1 MGKVA
6 TTKDAVAAKAAGD
19 LGTVTPQEFRR
30 RADERYGAA
39 AADYD
44 APLNWQMVAGSAI
57 EHVSVVAEQ
66 LSRRFP
72 DLLFTVV
79 FDEGRKS
86 LKASPRAVT
95 TPASD
100 MSEKA
105 AEAALRRYPARA
117 SVEAFASGY
126 TEGFLAG
133 RGSNAEE
140 LRELRARLR
149 EAERPPHPMS
159 MMGPRYW

>member
-1 MGKVA
+1 MA
-6 TTKDAVAAKAAGD
+6 RAKDAVKVADD

-30 RADERYGAA
+30 RADERFAA
-39 AADYD
+39 ASADYD
-44 APLNWQMVAGSAI
+44 APLNIQMPMGSVR

-86 LKASPRAVT
+86 LKATPRAVA
-95 TPASD
+95 TPTSD

-105 AEAALRRYPARA
+105 AEAALRRYPTRA

-126 TEGFLAG
+126 AEGFVAG
-133 RGSNAEE
+133 RDSNAEE
-140 LRELRARLR
+140 LRELRAKLR
-149 EAERPPHPMS
+149 DAERPHPML
-159 MMGPRYW
+159 MMRPRF